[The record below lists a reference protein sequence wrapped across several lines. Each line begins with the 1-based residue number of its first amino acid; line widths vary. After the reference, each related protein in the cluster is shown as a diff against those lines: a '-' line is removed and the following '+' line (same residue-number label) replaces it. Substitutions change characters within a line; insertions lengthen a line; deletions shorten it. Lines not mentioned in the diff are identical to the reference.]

1 MRNAGKEK
9 DNDNDSVTSEEFNAF
24 LDQMSGDRSKDFED
38 EDAVDFAGGVG
49 DDDGDDNDESDNDGG
64 DSDNDDNDE
73 EEEGSE
79 PEGLDGED
87 DNDDFKV
94 KFVHS
99 SYVHCGIFS
108 FSMYFLLPK
117 RRRKTQWIF

>member
-1 MRNAGKEK
+1 MIKVYHMYPLIYIILIQAKSVRNAGKEK

-24 LDQMSGDRSKDFED
+24 LDKMSGDRSKDFDD
-38 EDAVDFAGGVG
+38 EDAIDFAGGVG
-49 DDDGDDNDESDNDGG
+49 DDNDESEGDNDGG

-94 KFVHS
+94 RFFH
-99 SYVHCGIFS
+99 Y
-108 FSMYFLLPK
+108 
-117 RRRKTQWIF
+117 